1 MTKLKEHSREICYT
15 FTPLFSFFILLI
27 NMVFLHPKGHFDG
40 LSTIHRT
47 GETQLCVGDNIAVH
61 TNIGPPLHLLHQYD
75 YLFLLAD
82 HQHHLHHRHH
92 HCMLEQGSAT
102 PELDITWLQSSRV
115 LRWQFRSER
124 KTNKQTNL
132 TGRSKCWG
140 QNQQHWHLLW
150 GERNLFG

>member
-61 TNIGPPLHLLHQYD
+61 ANIGPPLHLLHQYD

-82 HQHHLHHRHH
+82 HQHHLHHCHH
-92 HCMLEQGSAT
+92 HCTSGAGIRDARAGYHVAAEFQGIEVTIPIRKKNKQIDKPYRSEQ
-102 PELDITWLQSSRV
+102 V
-115 LRWQFRSER
+115 LRPKSAA
-124 KTNKQTNL
+124 L
-132 TGRSKCWG
+132 TSTLR
-140 QNQQHWHLLW
+140 
-150 GERNLFG
+150 

>member
-61 TNIGPPLHLLHQYD
+61 ANIGPPLHLLHQYD

-115 LRWQFRSER
+115 LR
-124 KTNKQTNL
+124 
-132 TGRSKCWG
+132 
-140 QNQQHWHLLW
+140 
-150 GERNLFG
+150 